1 MSAAKLLCSS
11 VFFVVYQNELV
22 FLPLLLGSKANIKL
36 NESINPFWPC
46 RGECKKGLGRGNREH
61 TLNDPLTDKALLI
74 RHLKRPFEGDFAN
87 GSTSNQSESCTL
99 ASQLAV
105 SRISQLSKDSGR
117 GGGMSR
123 QTVLVTHTQICVS
136 VVAKGSEWGGGVHSA
151 ILGQRVAAI
160 KSFLKLIIKPKV
172 GKHFRRRAQPK
183 NEHNELTTLLGSS
196 SSSASSFSSR
206 QPQPQPQ
213 PEHQLQFQ
221 FQLFAE
227 RFQTSNRFR
236 ILQWATAVRGGGAE
250 GQG

>member
-1 MSAAKLLCSS
+1 M
-11 VFFVVYQNELV
+11 
-22 FLPLLLGSKANIKL
+22 
-36 NESINPFWPC
+36 
-46 RGECKKGLGRGNREH
+46 
-61 TLNDPLTDKALLI
+61 
-74 RHLKRPFEGDFAN
+74 
-87 GSTSNQSESCTL
+87 

-117 GGGMSR
+117 GGGVR
-123 QTVLVTHTQICVS
+123 RETVLVTHTHKSAYQS
-136 VVAKGSEWGGGVHSA
+136 LPREGNGGGHSA

-196 SSSASSFSSR
+196 SSSR

-236 ILQWATAVRGGGAE
+236 ILQWATAVRGGGAG

>member
-1 MSAAKLLCSS
+1 M
-11 VFFVVYQNELV
+11 
-22 FLPLLLGSKANIKL
+22 
-36 NESINPFWPC
+36 
-46 RGECKKGLGRGNREH
+46 
-61 TLNDPLTDKALLI
+61 NDPLTDKALLI
-74 RHLKRPFEGDFAN
+74 RHLKGLFEGDFAN
-87 GSTSNQSESCTL
+87 GSTSKQSESCTL

-117 GGGMSR
+117 GGGVR
-123 QTVLVTHTQICVS
+123 RETVLVTHTQICLS
-136 VVAKGSEWGGGVHSA
+136 VVAKGSEWGGHSA

-236 ILQWATAVRGGGAE
+236 ILQWATAVRGSGAG

>member
-1 MSAAKLLCSS
+1 M
-11 VFFVVYQNELV
+11 
-22 FLPLLLGSKANIKL
+22 
-36 NESINPFWPC
+36 
-46 RGECKKGLGRGNREH
+46 
-61 TLNDPLTDKALLI
+61 NDPLTDKALLI
-74 RHLKRPFEGDFAN
+74 RHLKGLFEGDFAN

-105 SRISQLSKDSGR
+105 SRISQLSKDSER

-136 VVAKGSEWGGGVHSA
+136 VVAMVSEWGGG

-183 NEHNELTTLLGSS
+183 NEHNELTSLLGSS
-196 SSSASSFSSR
+196 SSSR

-236 ILQWATAVRGGGAE
+236 ILQWATAVRGGGAG

>member
-1 MSAAKLLCSS
+1 MHVGKPISS
-11 VFFVVYQNELV
+11 FKDQPAEQ
-22 FLPLLLGSKANIKL
+22 GQWK
-36 NESINPFWPC
+36 
-46 RGECKKGLGRGNREH
+46 GRG
-61 TLNDPLTDKALLI
+61 
-74 RHLKRPFEGDFAN
+74 
-87 GSTSNQSESCTL
+87 
-99 ASQLAV
+99 V
-105 SRISQLSKDSGR
+105 
-117 GGGMSR
+117 SR

-136 VVAKGSEWGGGVHSA
+136 VVAKGSGWGGGHSA

-236 ILQWATAVRGGGAE
+236 ILQWATAVRGGSAGGAGLTGE
-250 GQG
+250 G

>member
-1 MSAAKLLCSS
+1 MHVGKPISS
-11 VFFVVYQNELV
+11 FKDQPAEQ
-22 FLPLLLGSKANIKL
+22 GQWKGRWGEER
-36 NESINPFWPC
+36 ESS
-46 RGECKKGLGRGNREH
+46 GH
-61 TLNDPLTDKALLI
+61 THTNL
-74 RHLKRPFEGDFAN
+74 
-87 GSTSNQSESCTL
+87 
-99 ASQLAV
+99 
-105 SRISQLSKDSGR
+105 RISRCQGKGM
-117 GGGMSR
+117 GGG
-123 QTVLVTHTQICVS
+123 
-136 VVAKGSEWGGGVHSA
+136 HSA

-172 GKHFRRRAQPK
+172 GKHFRRREQPK

-236 ILQWATAVRGGGAE
+236 ILQWATAVRGGGAG